1 MEGDLG
7 SGDGGRRSGRKTRRG
22 GRGYWEGR
30 TSQSIDG
37 RLDMRLCPSPVRPWP
52 RTGLGLDLFPYLLIS
67 RLISAPVSLRKGMWL
82 CASPVVAQQESS
94 GTWQLHVAHSM
105 YLNTLVLYC
114 SGYNKPSTS
123 RMRLCF
129 FSNCDMYQ
137 IKIRTHHGMSSI
149 VRYAYVGFMRS

>member
-1 MEGDLG
+1 MDGDLG
-7 SGDGGRRSGRKTRRG
+7 SGDGGRMSGRKTRRG

-52 RTGLGLDLFPYLLIS
+52 RTAWASIYFLICSYHGSSRRRSASERNVALHISGRRTARVWHLAVARCTQHVSQYTGTVKGTINLL
-67 RLISAPVSLRKGMWL
+67 LP
-82 CASPVVAQQESS
+82 C
-94 GTWQLHVAHSM
+94 
-105 YLNTLVLYC
+105 
-114 SGYNKPSTS
+114 
-123 RMRLCF
+123 MRLCF

-149 VRYAYVGFMRS
+149 VRYAYVCFMRS